1 MQAEILS
8 QGFNFIDFCYVENVQ
23 CDSATFWKK
32 NSHINNAKF

>member
-23 CDSATFWKK
+23 FVIPRRFEKK
-32 NSHINNAKF
+32 KLPH

>member
-23 CDSATFWKK
+23 CDPTLTTQNF
-32 NSHINNAKF
+32 